1 MSEAEDDVLGRLYR
15 LMADDW
21 EALKSLRETV
31 RETQERLRRRAAQ
44 TVTLNAPIKRTARET
59 KIPEENVRR
68 WAGQGQ
74 PVTGGET
81 AGAA

>member
-1 MSEAEDDVLGRLYR
+1 MSDQEEEVLRRLYR

-21 EALKSLRETV
+21 ELLKSLRATV
-31 RETQERLRRRAAQ
+31 RETQDRLRSRAAQ
-44 TVTLNAPIKRTARET
+44 TVALDAPIKRTARET
-59 KIPEENVRR
+59 RIPEENVRR

-74 PVTGGET
+74 PAGET